1 MARLICDE
9 LYCIHRDVLT
19 GVCGYQGDINTGDF
33 LEYGSEETPCFGSVA
48 SLPDYKTEYWQAC
61 HINRT
66 GTEFKRK
73 RYGKRV
79 EEKGIVF
86 FTERPLPNREH
97 WNNAELKISCT
108 EEKTGLAFPLH
119 RLYDE
124 KGFAAIR
131 EIAEKRPR
139 VMDLLGYEE
148 TEEAKEDEQ
157 NGIAPHY

>member
-1 MARLICDE
+1 MVRLICDE
-9 LYCIHRDVLT
+9 LYCVHRDVLT
-19 GVCGYQGDINTGDF
+19 GECMYSGTVNTYDF
-33 LEYGSEETPCFGSVA
+33 IEYGSEETPCFGSVA

-61 HINRT
+61 NNNRT

-86 FTERPLPNREH
+86 FTERLLPDREH

-108 EEKTGLAFPLH
+108 EEKTGLAFLLH

-124 KGFAAIR
+124 KGLAAIR
-131 EIAEKRPR
+131 EIAEKRPH
-139 VMDLLGYEE
+139 VMDLPEYEE
-148 TEEAKEDEQ
+148 
-157 NGIAPHY
+157 NGGNGRR